1 MPTFNEEYRDAAL
14 RHQIDLRRYSAGVTK
29 RVARLLEEA
38 DRDLTR
44 TRGGFGVGKR
54 FD

>member
-14 RHQIDLRRYSAGVTK
+14 RHQIDLRRYTAGVTK

-38 DRDLTR
+38 DRDLT
-44 TRGGFGVGKR
+44 
-54 FD
+54 